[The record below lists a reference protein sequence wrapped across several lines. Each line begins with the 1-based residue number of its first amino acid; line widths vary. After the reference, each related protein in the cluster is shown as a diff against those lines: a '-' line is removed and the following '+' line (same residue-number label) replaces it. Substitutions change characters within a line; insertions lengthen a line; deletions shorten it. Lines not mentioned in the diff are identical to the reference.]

1 MYALAVHQSTVE
13 VTRSRA
19 CTAPPRRKKIAIDLQ
34 QTRAFLA
41 VAEELH
47 FGRAAERL
55 GIAQPPLSRTIKQL
69 EEHLGV
75 QLFNRTTRFVSLT
88 AAGSALVEPAK
99 EILQSVEK
107 AKQAVR
113 LAEKGDIG
121 SVNLGFTVSSG
132 HAHVSRLVRAVQQ
145 QAPGIK
151 VELHSKVFTT
161 EGLSRVSSGKLDM
174 ALVYTNTL
182 PPRLTGQTI
191 SLDRYVVITP
201 HNHPLTQQDKVTI
214 EDLKHYELV
223 TLPSHTGDFVRE
235 NLMHWCYEAGFKP
248 KTAQTVPDSLTMA
261 YYVDAGVG
269 IAVNTTAALADLPD
283 TSLVAT
289 PLETG
294 HDPAPL
300 VLVHHEEN
308 TSPAIAEVARIASET
323 LPHAQI
329 ELT

>member
-1 MYALAVHQSTVE
+1 MCVHAAL
-13 VTRSRA
+13 
-19 CTAPPRRKKIAIDLQ
+19 PRREKIDIDLH

-88 AAGSALVEPAK
+88 TAGSALVEPAK
-99 EILQSVEK
+99 EILQSVAK
-107 AKQAVR
+107 AQQAVR

-132 HAHVSRLVRAVQQ
+132 HTHVSRLVRAVQQ
-145 QAPGIK
+145 QTPGIR
-151 VELHSKVFTT
+151 VELHGKIFSA
-161 EGLSRVSSGKLDM
+161 EGLARVLSGKLDM
-174 ALVYTNTL
+174 ALVYADTL
-182 PPRLTGQTI
+182 PPRLTGHAI

-201 HNHPLTQQDKVTI
+201 HNHPLAQQDRVTI

-235 NLMHWCYEAGFKP
+235 NLMHWCHEAGFKP
-248 KTAQTVPDSLTMA
+248 QTAQTVPDSITMA
-261 YYVDAGVG
+261 YCVDAGVG
-269 IAVNTTAALADLPD
+269 IAASTTAALADLPD

-308 TSPAIAEVARIASET
+308 TSPALAEVARIASET

-329 ELT
+329 ELK